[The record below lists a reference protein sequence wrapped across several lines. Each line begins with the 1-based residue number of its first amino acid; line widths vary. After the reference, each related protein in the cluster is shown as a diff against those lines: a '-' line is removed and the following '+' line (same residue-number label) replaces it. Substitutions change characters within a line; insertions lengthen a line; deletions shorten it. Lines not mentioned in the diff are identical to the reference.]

1 MCKKDNS
8 ICFALGILAGIVGGI
23 AAGVL
28 YAPKPGK
35 EFRDDIKKTV
45 IDVAEKYSPEIQKAK
60 KQALDIIKNSKY
72 KIEEQYNNF
81 LDNMKA
87 EKLANAKNIETDVY
101 NM

>member
-8 ICFALGILAGIVGGI
+8 ICFAIGILTGIVVGI
-23 AAGVL
+23 AAGLL

-35 EFRDDIKKTV
+35 EFREDIKNTV

-60 KQALDIIKNSKY
+60 KQAIDIIKSSKY
-72 KIEEQYNNF
+72 KIEMEYQTF
-81 LDNMKA
+81 LDNIKA
-87 EKLANAKNIETDVY
+87 QKLANAKNIETDVY

>member
-1 MCKKDNS
+1 MWKKDNS

-45 IDVAEKYSPEIQKAK
+45 IDVAEKYSPEIQKEK

>member
-8 ICFALGILAGIVGGI
+8 ICFAFGILAGIVGGI
-23 AAGVL
+23 AAGIL

-35 EFRDDIKKTV
+35 EFREDIKKTV
-45 IDVAEKYSPEIQKAK
+45 IDVIEKYSPEIQKAK
-60 KQALDIIKNSKY
+60 KQAMDMIKGSKC
-72 KIEEQYNNF
+72 KIEMEYKKF
-81 LDNMKA
+81 LDNVKA

>member
-8 ICFALGILAGIVGGI
+8 ICFAFGILAGIVGGI
-23 AAGVL
+23 AAGLL

-35 EFRDDIKKTV
+35 EFREDIKKTV

-60 KQALDIIKNSKY
+60 KQAIDVIKCSKY
-72 KIEEQYNNF
+72 KIEAQYKNF
-81 LDNMKA
+81 LENMKA

>member
-1 MCKKDNS
+1 MSKKDNS
-8 ICFALGILAGIVGGI
+8 ICFAFGILAGVVGGI
-23 AAGVL
+23 AAGLL

-35 EFRDDIKKTV
+35 EFREDIKKTV

-60 KQALDIIKNSKY
+60 KQAIDIIQSSKCR
-72 KIEEQYNNF
+72 IEAEYRNF

-87 EKLANAKNIETDVY
+87 QKLANAKNIETDVY